1 MLIKKVKMFD
11 PQQPNKP
18 QGLIEGKSSGILN
31 WNDLQYPQFY
41 ELYRRLLSN
50 FWLPFDINM
59 TDDAK
64 QWLTLSESEQNA
76 YLKIIGLLSIL
87 DSVQPKFLTTIKE
100 YISDPSAQA
109 IFSIIE
115 QQEVVHNQSYSY
127 ILSSIEKLEVQNRAF
142 EMARTEPMIYERN
155 KLVIDKY
162 EELRSNPTLDNFA
175 KGLAASSVLES
186 INFYS
191 SFAFF
196 YNLARNQKMLK
207 TSTMISY
214 IQKDELT
221 HTFYISMFLK
231 LLMQEHP
238 EINENG
244 KFEMYCKQLFTDAV
258 NLETK
263 WSRYILADIED
274 IDLNEMSNYI
284 KYRAN
289 KCLSMLNFSALYPGI
304 TENCMPWIR
313 AFNDENLNAGKT
325 DFFENQSRSY
335 SKITDENG
343 FDEL

>member
-1 MLIKKVKMFD
+1 MLKKVKMFEPD
-11 PQQPNKP
+11 KPNKP
-18 QGLIEGKSSGILN
+18 QGLIEGQSSGILN

-41 ELYRRLLSN
+41 ELYRKLLSN
-50 FWLPFDINM
+50 FWMPFEVGM

-64 QWLTLSESEQNA
+64 QWIKLSKAEQNA
-76 YLKIIGLLSIL
+76 FLKIIGLLSIL
-87 DSVQPKFLTTIKE
+87 DSVQPKFLTTMKE
-100 YISDPSAQA
+100 YLSDPSAA
-109 IFSIIE
+109 ALFSIIE
-115 QQEVVHNQSYSY
+115 QQEVIHNQSYSY

-142 EMARTEPMIYERN
+142 EMARTEPIIYERN

-162 EELRSNPTLDNFA
+162 EELRENPTLDNFV
-175 KGLAASSVLES
+175 KGLAASSVLEA

-207 TSTMISY
+207 TSTLISFL
-214 IQKDELT
+214 QKDELT
-221 HTFYISMFLK
+221 HTYCISMLLK

-238 EINENG
+238 EINENN
-244 KFEMYCKQLFTDAV
+244 KFNKYINNLFSEAV
-258 NLETK
+258 RLEIQ
-263 WSRYILADIED
+263 WSQYILADIED

-289 KCLSMLNFSALYPGI
+289 KCLSMLNFPALYPVI

-313 AFNDENLNAGKT
+313 AFNDENLNDGKT
-325 DFFENQSRSY
+325 DFFENQSRAY
-335 SKITDENG
+335 SKITDDNG